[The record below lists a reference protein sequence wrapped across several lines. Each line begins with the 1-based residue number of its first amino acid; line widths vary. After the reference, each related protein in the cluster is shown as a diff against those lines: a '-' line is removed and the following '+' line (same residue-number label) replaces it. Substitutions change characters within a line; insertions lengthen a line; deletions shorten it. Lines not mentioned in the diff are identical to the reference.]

1 VGLPREG
8 TINMQRRNLLLGLG
22 TAAGAAGA
30 VGSGAFTSVSAQRD
44 VAVQVAD
51 DENALLRLEP
61 GTGEN
66 ADAFTT
72 VTDGAVGLDFSSTD
86 TGGTG
91 LGSDSTYQFDDL
103 LRVQNQ
109 GTQRVYVFARLS
121 GGVSDDE
128 LYFYPGSD
136 STTRL
141 RDGTDEVV
149 PLDPGETVDLG
160 VFVDTAALDG
170 DVTATATLTATTDKP
185 AESIQGGRGS
195 VLVSN
200 SGNGDFETIQAAVD
214 AIEVG
219 DADAT
224 TVEIDTGTF
233 GGDGSIEVRDPD
245 GLQFRGSGNGEDGTV
260 VGSQLQLSGGSPVD
274 GVVVR
279 NLRITGVTEGPAL
292 DIGTGTQVVQN
303 AIVDGVTVV
312 DNAGDG
318 VALNPAR
325 NFELR
330 NSVIENNG
338 GDGVDVDGPGVGGTT
353 LSVVDSRIGGN
364 TGEGVSVFS
373 DSFESVSVIGSTVTD
388 NGGTGLFVGTPF
400 GGDLGASADAGIG
413 VAELIGVSATDNG
426 GAGVLVSSETVSRL
440 DLEDIAASNNATDGI
455 DLDGVDITGGTFSR
469 VTAAGNG
476 GTGVALGSFDPDA
489 VVTGEIDRVLV
500 DGNGDAAGGSGIA
513 VFDGTDVGTSV
524 AVSNSNVVSNA
535 GFGVSTDDA
544 DEIEV
549 QLSNVFLDGNDIP
562 RSAGVSGSSRES
574 PVSNVGSQA
583 D

>member
-1 VGLPREG
+1 MR
-8 TINMQRRNLLLGLG
+8 RRNLLLGLG
-22 TAAGAAGA
+22 TAAGGAGA

-44 VAVQVAD
+44 VAVSVAD
-51 DENALLRLEP
+51 DTDAILRLEP

-66 ADAFTT
+66 ADAFAT
-72 VTDGAVGLDFSSTD
+72 VTDGTVGLDFSSTD
-86 TGGTG
+86 AGGTG
-91 LGSDSTYQFDDL
+91 LGRDSTYQFDDL

-109 GTQRVYVFARLS
+109 GTQRVYVFAQLS

-149 PLDPGETVDLG
+149 PLDPGETVELG
-160 VFVDTAALDG
+160 VVVDTEALDG
-170 DVTATATLTATTDKP
+170 DVTATATLTATADKP

-214 AIEVG
+214 AIEAG

-224 TVEIDTGTF
+224 TVEIDAGTF
-233 GGDGSIEVRDPD
+233 GGDGPIEVRDPN
-245 GLQFRGSGNGEDGTV
+245 GLQFRGSGNGTDGTV
-260 VGSQLQLSGGSPVD
+260 VESQLRLSGGSPVD

-279 NLRITGVTEGPAL
+279 NLRIAGVTGGPAL
-292 DIGTGTQVVQN
+292 GIGTGTQIVQN

-312 DNAGDG
+312 DNGGDG
-318 VALNPAR
+318 VDVNPAR

-338 GDGVDVDGPGVGGTT
+338 GGGVVVDGPGVGGTT
-353 LSVVDSRIGGN
+353 LSVADSRIDGN
-364 TGEGVSVFS
+364 GGEGVSAFS
-373 DSFESVSVIGSTVTD
+373 DSFESVSVLGTTVAD

-400 GGDLGASADAGIG
+400 GSDLGASADAGIG
-413 VAELIGVSATDNG
+413 VAELIGVSATGNG
-426 GAGVLVSSETVSRL
+426 GAGVLVSSETVSRV
-440 DLEDIAASNNATDGI
+440 DLEDIAASDNTTDGI
-455 DLDGVDITGGTFSR
+455 DLDGVDITGGTLSR
-469 VTAAGNG
+469 VTVAGNG
-476 GTGVALGSFDPDA
+476 GTGVALGSFTPDA

-500 DGNGDAAGGSGIA
+500 DGNGDAAGASGIA
-513 VFDGTDVGTSV
+513 VFDGVGVGTSV
-524 AVSNSNVVSNA
+524 AVSNSNVVGNA

-549 QLSNVFLDGNDIP
+549 QLSNVFLDGNSDAT
-562 RSAGVSGSSRES
+562 SGGVSGESRGS
-574 PVSNVGSQA
+574 PVSGVGA
-583 D
+583 DAD